1 MDANTTLLWRQLY
14 FLANAIAEFEPWD
27 LFSEDLPFVMI
38 LEDQDTSLF
47 FSFLLPSAGQCAIA
61 CYVGDG
67 AYTTARKLLTGKNP
81 KEEPVFYLQTAMMA
95 IWGNRE
101 EVSSTNRRRMKEVG
115 IHCRGKGGWL
125 HFQSFQPGQ
134 APGDLTKEQAILLRD
149 GLGNLLMTV
158 QAAAQGKLPM
168 DQAVGNFIMRFYDP
182 DDHLYHTGVFPHM
195 EFDQETFDEVLLDE
209 DDFTR
214 QLKAMPHRAYD
225 LEMDWSY
232 LPTPMKKG
240 RKKFFPRLLLLTDG
254 GTGHVYRS
262 ELLSPQEDIYNQV
275 LNLLGEHIEESGK
288 PKRLLVCDQ
297 ELTGY
302 VRDFCRVVDL
312 PMVQRKNLPETNRAR
327 KFFLSKILDDSLE

>member
-1 MDANTTLLWRQLY
+1 MDDNSRQLWRELY
-14 FLANAIAEFEPWD
+14 FLAVTIAEFEPWD
-27 LFSEDLPFVMI
+27 LFSEELPFVMI
-38 LEDQDTSLF
+38 QEDQETTLL
-47 FSFLLPSAGQCAIA
+47 FSFLLPSSGQCAIA
-61 CYVGDG
+61 CFVGEE
-67 AYTTARKLLTGKNP
+67 AYTSARKHLTGKNP

-95 IWGNRE
+95 LWGDRE
-101 EVSSTNRRRMKEVG
+101 EVSPANRRRIKALG
-115 IHCRGKGGWL
+115 IRCRGKGGWL
-125 HFQSFQPGQ
+125 HFQSFQPGL
-134 APGDLTKEQAILLRD
+134 APEDLTEEQAVLLRD
-149 GLGNLLMTV
+149 GLGNLLMMV
-158 QAAAQGKLPM
+158 QAAAQGKLPVNQEAG
-168 DQAVGNFIMRFYDP
+168 DFIMRFYDP

-275 LNLLGEHIEESGK
+275 LNLLGEHIEECGK

-297 ELTGY
+297 ELAGY
-302 VRDFCRVVDL
+302 VQDFCRVVDL

-327 KFFLSKILDDSLE
+327 KFLLAQIMGG

>member
-1 MDANTTLLWRQLY
+1 MDDNTRQLWRQIY
-14 FLANAIAEFEPWD
+14 FLAVTIAEFEPWD
-27 LFSEDLPFVMI
+27 LFSEALPFVMI
-38 LEDQDTSLF
+38 QEDQETSLF

-61 CYVGDG
+61 CYEGEED
-67 AYTTARKLLTGKNP
+67 YTTARKLLTGKNP
-81 KEEPVFYLQTAMMA
+81 KEEPVFYLQTCMMA
-95 IWGNRE
+95 LWGNRE
-101 EVSSTNRRRMKEVG
+101 EVSGGNLRRIKDLG
-115 IHCRGKGGWL
+115 IRCRGKGGWL

-134 APGDLTKEQAILLRD
+134 APVDLTEEQAVLLRD
-149 GLGNLLMTV
+149 GLGNLLMMV
-158 QAAAQGKLPM
+158 QAAAQGKLPA
-168 DQAVGNFIMRFYDP
+168 DQEAGDFIMRFYAPEDK
-182 DDHLYHTGVFPHM
+182 LYHMGVFPKM
-195 EFDQETFDEVLLDE
+195 DFAQEAYDEVLLDE

-214 QLKAMPHRAYD
+214 QLKAMPRRAYD

-254 GTGHVYRS
+254 GTGHIYRS

-275 LNLLGEHIEESGK
+275 LNLLGEHMEESGK

-297 ELTGY
+297 ELAGY

-327 KFFLSKILDDSLE
+327 KFFLSKIKEEGLQ